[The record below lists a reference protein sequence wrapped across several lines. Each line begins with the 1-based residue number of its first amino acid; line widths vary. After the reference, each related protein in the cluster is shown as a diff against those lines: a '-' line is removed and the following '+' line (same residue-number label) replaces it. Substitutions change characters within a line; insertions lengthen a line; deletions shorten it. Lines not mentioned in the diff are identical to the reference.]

1 MVSEEHFRGNRKLA
15 SNLLK
20 PHGVRVMQ
28 IFTPAIVD
36 FLEHYAHDQ
45 AFRWSAEDLA
55 EQAQFAEQALA
66 DVAWCDWSNPGMAL
80 PLLQAAMLN
89 TPTALEHDYDGIL
102 LAGPLSEIMPAETL
116 IPLAQAHL
124 NPAGRLV
131 GIIPCLRDNSP
142 ESQRFMDLAAEKLW
156 PYHTAEIWLE
166 LLQDTGFEATGIKGE
181 FIARPQFAASALT
194 GKLRFTPFAELFR
207 EVEKAGYGANEVGW
221 GELRFL
227 AKAGE

>member
-1 MVSEEHFRGNRKLA
+1 
-15 SNLLK
+15 
-20 PHGVRVMQ
+20 MQ
-28 IFTPAIVD
+28 MFSPATVE
-36 FLEHYAHDQ
+36 FLQTYGHDQ
-45 AFRWSAEDLA
+45 AFRWTPEDLA
-55 EQAQFAEQALA
+55 AQAQFAEQALA
-66 DVAWCDWSNPGMAL
+66 GVAWCDWSDPGMAL

-102 LAGPLSEIMPAETL
+102 LAGPLSELMPAEAL

-166 LLQDTGFEATGIKGE
+166 LLQDAGFEAARIKGE

-194 GKLRFTPFAELFR
+194 GKLHFAPFAELFR

-221 GELRFL
+221 GELRFV
-227 AKAGE
+227 AMAEE